1 MCTESGGDAVGYVGG
16 VESAVFFVSRVG
28 RGSGGGGGDGAIA
41 SVSGERE
48 EEREDEE
55 ERGVEGRNEHLE
67 VTKVLQQYA
76 NMNMY
81 SYPVVV

>member
-55 ERGVEGRNEHLE
+55 ERGGAMGVCHGW
-67 VTKVLQQYA
+67 VFVF
-76 NMNMY
+76 
-81 SYPVVV
+81 SFPVG